1 MQVIFFPL
9 CTRKIES
16 LCRGDSHEPT
26 LQNLDEW
33 GQESFKFVG
42 HFQLPDKLPE
52 IPAKYADLLT
62 KINGLSNE
70 GSLIFGA
77 ETGDNHC
84 FEDIVTA
91 NRTFFRGKKSD
102 WLLLG
107 RDESFYFIYEPASQ
121 NYHIIDQD
129 SFEPEMT
136 SVDYEPLLVFLLKIE

>member
-1 MQVIFFPL
+1 MENL
-9 CTRKIES
+9 
-16 LCRGDSHEPT
+16 
-26 LQNLDEW
+26 LDELR
-33 GQESFKFVG
+33 QQVG
-42 HFQLPDKLPE
+42 CNKATTPAQIKIADLKLRQLGLPE
-52 IPAKYADLLT
+52 IPEKYADLLT

-136 SVDYEPLLVFLLKIE
+136 SADYEPVLVFLLKIE